1 MKDCLCLCV
10 PEITDRQILEFD
22 RYYNYR
28 STDIIGT
35 VVLGVLRV
43 LGVLSV
49 PGVLDV
55 PGVQENRDI
64 FL

>member
-1 MKDCLCLCV
+1 MKNCLCLCV
-10 PEITDRQILEFD
+10 PEITDRQILL
-22 RYYNYR
+22 
-28 STDIIGT
+28 

-64 FL
+64 FS